1 MEKCF
6 FEVGKTYTDKRQ
18 NKFTVTKIDNNV
30 IYTDRVIYQDEEI
43 CINMDFT
50 TDSPLYE
57 DLKAINQDPDAKK
70 LIFVHPGGC
79 VVCCDSLHEVSG
91 DYETYAHIWPGK
103 VQYFENKY
111 KLTPEEIQRIENYA
125 KSL

>member
-1 MEKCF
+1 MEKIF
-6 FEVGKTYTDKRQ
+6 FEVGKTYIDK
-18 NKFTVTKIDNNV
+18 NNDTFTVTEINGNL
-30 IYTDRVIYQDEEI
+30 IYTDRVIYEDEDTKINLIFSIDSKYYKEI
-43 CINMDFT
+43 K
-50 TDSPLYE
+50 L
-57 DLKAINQDPDAKK
+57 INQNPAEKK

-103 VQYFENKY
+103 VQYFENKC
-111 KLTPEEIQRIENYA
+111 KLTPEEIQRIENFT

>member
-6 FEVGKTYTDKRQ
+6 FEVGKSYIDKRQ

-30 IYTDRVIYQDEEI
+30 IFTDRVIYQDEEI

-57 DLKAINQDPDAKK
+57 DLKVINQDPAAKK
-70 LIFVHPGGC
+70 LIFVHSGGC
-79 VVCCDSLHEVSG
+79 AVCCDSLHEVSG
-91 DYETYAHIWPGK
+91 NYETYAHIWSGK
-103 VQYFENKY
+103 VQYFENKC